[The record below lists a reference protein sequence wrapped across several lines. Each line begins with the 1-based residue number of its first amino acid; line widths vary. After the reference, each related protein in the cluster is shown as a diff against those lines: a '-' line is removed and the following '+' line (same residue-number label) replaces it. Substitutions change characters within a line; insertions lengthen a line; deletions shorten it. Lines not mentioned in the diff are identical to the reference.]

1 MDDSHE
7 NPTATN
13 AAPTPGEF
21 GYLPPSPE
29 FINASPAVVLFHD
42 KIRRELDDVEGF
54 EEFCWFAREYPR
66 CYRFHFDGAEFRL
79 NSLFGLMRSLRS
91 DLAGQISAQSGD
103 TFEVGVSN
111 IRVAQVYWDFESF
124 LSEVSIALD
133 LLARVVGPAF
143 REESPPS
150 FNRLCKW
157 PGSHPLLDLFKRAQT
172 RWVNRLKDYR
182 DCFTHYTPVDT
193 MLMVVLRRYPDRWEV
208 RAELPT
214 NPNVREI
221 LGFRFSRRVE
231 LLRYA
236 LRVYSDM
243 VALDRAVARTL
254 SGLYRQRRYPVR
266 KDRLF
271 FVGRRERVS

>member
-1 MDDSHE
+1 MDESPDES
-7 NPTATN
+7 TAKPLPP
-13 AAPTPGEF
+13 AGDFA
-21 GYLPPSPE
+21 YLPALPK
-29 FINASPAVVLFHD
+29 FRDRSPAVVVLHD
-42 KIRRELDDVEGF
+42 KIRRELKDVDGF

-66 CYRFHFDGAEFRL
+66 CYRFHVDGAEFRL
-79 NSLFGLMRSLRS
+79 KSIHDLMRSLRA
-91 DLAGQISAQSGD
+91 DLAAQMPAPDGD
-103 TFEVGVSN
+103 TFECGLSN
-111 IRVAQVYWDFESF
+111 IRAAQVYWDFESF

-157 PGSHPLLDLFKRAQT
+157 SGTHPLLDLFRRAQT

-208 RAELPT
+208 RAKLPT
-214 NPNVREI
+214 NPNVRDI

-231 LLRYA
+231 LLRYT
-236 LRVYSDM
+236 LRVHGDLM
-243 VALDRAVARTL
+243 ALDRAVARTL
-254 SGLYRQRRYPVR
+254 LRLYRHKQYPVR